1 MPRQRSFWGSYNAG
15 QQPDVSPQASTPVM
29 SEKRRAGSSQCS
41 VEAAGPFVFDVD
53 GKSPVTRGYCLAGVI
68 L

>member
-1 MPRQRSFWGSYNAG
+1 
-15 QQPDVSPQASTPVM
+15 M
-29 SEKRRAGSSQCS
+29 SEKRRAGGSQCS